1 MKGKVTIKYCTSWG
15 YLGRAVGLARKILN
29 EFKNEIKEVSLMPGM
44 GGVYEISFEDKIIH
58 SKKETGEYPE
68 NDDIISALREMI

>member
-1 MKGKVTIKYCTSWG
+1 
-15 YLGRAVGLARKILN
+15 
-29 EFKNEIKEVSLMPGM
+29 MPGM
-44 GGVYEISFEDKIIH
+44 GGVYEISFEDKLIH